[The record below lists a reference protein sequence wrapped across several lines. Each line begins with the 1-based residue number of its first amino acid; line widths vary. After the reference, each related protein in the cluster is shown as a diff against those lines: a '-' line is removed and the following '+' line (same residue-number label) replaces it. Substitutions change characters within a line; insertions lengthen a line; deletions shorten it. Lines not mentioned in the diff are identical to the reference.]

1 MKTES
6 GKKTTFKSVVFFVA
20 SVRDICYIKVM
31 EGSDFMKSVSMKK
44 RLIFL
49 ATFVSLF
56 IVEVLIALYFHDDFI
71 RPFVGDM
78 IVTVLVWSFA
88 RVIFPDKFK
97 LMSVYVMIFATLIEV
112 GQYFNYVELLGVQD
126 NPLLVTVMGTSFAWA
141 DIACYAVGCTVA
153 AVIDFLLFRKKM

>member
-1 MKTES
+1 
-6 GKKTTFKSVVFFVA
+6 
-20 SVRDICYIKVM
+20 
-31 EGSDFMKSVSMKK
+31 MKSVAMKK

-49 ATFVSLF
+49 AVFVFLF
-56 IVEVLIALYFHDDFI
+56 VVEVLIALYFHDDFI

-88 RVIFPDKFK
+88 RVIFPDKFR

-141 DIACYAVGCTVA
+141 DIACYAVGCTVT
-153 AVIDFLLFRKKM
+153 AVIDFLLFRKKA